1 MIFMFRQEATVTRE
15 LKTTIEIDAS
25 ADAIWTVLTDFS
37 RYSEWNPF
45 IRSIRGKAKQGEQLE
60 IFIQSPGGNGMTFRP
75 VILAL
80 QPEHELR
87 WMGRLILPGVFDGE
101 HQFQIEPIGERRT
114 RLIHREV
121 FSGLLVPLL
130 WRNLDTQTRQGF
142 EEMNHA
148 LKSHVER

>member
-1 MIFMFRQEATVTRE
+1 MTKE
-15 LKTTIEIDAS
+15 LKTMIEIDAS

-37 RYSEWNPF
+37 RYHEWNPF
-45 IRSIRGKAKQGEQLE
+45 IRSIRGKAKLGERLE
-60 IFIQSPGGNGMTFRP
+60 IFIQPPGGNGMTFHP

-80 QPEHELR
+80 QPKYELR

-114 RLIHREV
+114 QLIHREV

-130 WRNLDTQTRQGF
+130 WKNLDTQTRQGF

>member
-1 MIFMFRQEATVTRE
+1 VARE

-25 ADAIWTVLTDFS
+25 VDAIWSVLIDFS

-45 IRSIRGKAKQGEQLE
+45 IRSIHGKAEKGEQLE

-80 QPEHELR
+80 QPDCELR
-87 WMGRLILPGVFDGE
+87 WLGRFILPGIFDGE

-130 WRNLDTQTRQGF
+130 WRSLNIQTRQGF
-142 EEMNHA
+142 EAMNQA
-148 LKSHVER
+148 LKTRVEC